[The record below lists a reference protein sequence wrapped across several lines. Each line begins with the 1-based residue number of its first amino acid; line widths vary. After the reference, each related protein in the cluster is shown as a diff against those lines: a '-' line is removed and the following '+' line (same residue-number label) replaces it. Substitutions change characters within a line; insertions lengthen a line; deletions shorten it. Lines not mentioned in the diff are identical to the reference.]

1 MIRKSRIEDINL
13 IMDIWLNTNISA
25 HDFIPAEY
33 WRDNFD
39 DVKEAIQNAEVYVY
53 EIENKI
59 RGFIGLMDNYIAGL
73 FVMQNQQSRGIGTAL
88 ISYAKHLKRELS
100 LNVYAENE
108 KAVDFYIKQSFIIKE
123 KMMDEDTNHLD
134 YLMSWKE

>member
-33 WRDNFD
+33 WKDNFD

-88 ISYAKHLKRELS
+88 ISYAKHLKQELS

-123 KMMDEDTNHLD
+123 KTMDEDTNHLD